1 LIKPAIRITTV
12 KMPRIS
18 AGDSLTFDQSMFATL
33 PPGAGEIEHGFVLLQ
48 SGKPGYRPPS

>member
-1 LIKPAIRITTV
+1 MKPAIRITTV